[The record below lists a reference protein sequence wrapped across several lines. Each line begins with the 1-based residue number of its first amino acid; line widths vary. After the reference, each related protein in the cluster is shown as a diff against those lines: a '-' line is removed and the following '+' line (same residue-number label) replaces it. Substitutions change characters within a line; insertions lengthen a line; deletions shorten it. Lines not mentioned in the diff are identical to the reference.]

1 MAAIGVFSELKLLL
15 SPKARSVVN
24 DFRSKSRRQRIRAAG
39 LISLGGAFWTG
50 IFFATWRVL
59 THVQAEIP
67 DFWQLLHYKLLSMV
81 FLTFF
86 SILLFSN
93 VVTSLSA
100 YFLSD
105 DLDLVLA
112 MPARIGA
119 VYLSKFVETVVLSSW
134 MVLIFGL
141 PVIIGFG
148 VVWRAG
154 WRYYAWAAAL
164 EGPFLFIPA
173 ALGIMLTMTLVKIF
187 PARRARDL
195 LMILSLIMVGAVF
208 VLFRLMRPEQFV
220 NAADRVTLWQGVL
233 SFEAN
238 DFSPSEWFTRILMEL
253 LHGRPAPALMVA
265 LLALTAFSLIIIGGW
280 LAESI
285 YREGWSKAQEGR
297 RARLSRSGPASV
309 IIEAL
314 ASPFPKSMRSMVVK
328 DIKTFFRDTTQWSQ
342 LFLLAAIMVVY
353 VFNFRFLPL
362 TRLPVN
368 QFKLVNY
375 VSFVN
380 LALASFV
387 TSAVAVRFV
396 FPAVSLEGNAY
407 WLVRVSPLRPK
418 PYLWSKFLTSVTPLL
433 VLSEALLIITNYLL
447 KVSPF
452 MMWLSVASIFV
463 MTFGITGMGVGM
475 GALYPRF
482 HVENA
487 AQISV
492 SYGGV
497 VYMVLAMSFISA
509 AVVLLVTPTSAI
521 FMAQLKGE
529 PLGSFLWGALIVA
542 FAVVTALSALSL
554 FLPMRM
560 GIRNLEAME
569 I

>member
-1 MAAIGVFSELKLLL
+1 MGTFSELKLLL
-15 SPKARSVVN
+15 SPRMRSIFN
-24 DFRSKSRRQRIRAAG
+24 DLRVKSRPQRMRAAG
-39 LISLGGAFWTG
+39 LISLGVAFWIG

-59 THVQAEIP
+59 THVQTEIP
-67 DFWQLLHYKLLSMV
+67 DFWQLIHFKLFSMV

-93 VVTSLSA
+93 VVTSLST

-112 MPARIGA
+112 VPVRIES
-119 VYLSKFVETVVLSSW
+119 VYLAKFLETLVLSSW
-134 MVLIFGL
+134 MVFIFGL
-141 PVIIGFG
+141 PVILGFG
-148 VVWRAG
+148 VVWGAS
-154 WRYYAWAAAL
+154 WRYYAWASAL
-164 EGPFLFIPA
+164 EAPFLFIPA
-173 ALGIMLTMTLVKIF
+173 GLGIMLTMTLVKIF

-195 LMILSLIMVGAVF
+195 LLLLSLMMLGGMF

-220 NAADRVTLWQGVL
+220 NAADRFTLWEGLL

-238 DFSPSEWFTRILMEL
+238 DFVPSEWFTRILMET
-253 LHGRPAPALMVA
+253 LHGRPVPPIMVA
-265 LLALTAFSLIIIGGW
+265 LLVLTGISLVVIGGW

-285 YREGWSKAQEGR
+285 YRECWSKAQEGR
-297 RARLSRSGPASV
+297 RARISRSGPFS
-309 IIEAL
+309 ITIDAL
-314 ASPFPKSMRSMVVK
+314 ALPFPRSMRSMVVK

-380 LALASFV
+380 LALAAFV
-387 TSAVAVRFV
+387 VSAVAVRFV
-396 FPAVSLEGNAY
+396 FPAVSLEGHAY
-407 WLVRVSPLRPK
+407 WLIRTSPLRPG
-418 PYLWSKFLTSVTPLL
+418 PYLWSKFLTSAAPLL
-433 VLSEALLIITNYLL
+433 FLSEALLVVTNHLI

-452 MMWLSVASIFV
+452 MMWLSSASIFV
-463 MTFGITGMGVGM
+463 MTFGIAGMGVGM

-497 VYMVLAMSFISA
+497 MYMVLAMSFIA
-509 AVVLLVTPTSAI
+509 VAVVLLVTPTSAI
-521 FMAQLKGE
+521 FIAQLRGE
-529 PLGSFLWGALIVA
+529 PLGGFLWGALIVA
-542 FAVVTALSALSL
+542 FVMVTALSAIAL

-560 GIRNLEAME
+560 GIRNLETME